1 MVSKKNDFSLIK
13 KSYDIRFEI
22 IKSQFLKKH
31 NSSSFLKQNTKLCDD
46 VLKKLWLL
54 ADLDESFCLVAVGGY
69 GRKELYPSS
78 DIDITIITNS
88 IDSINTNNVKLENF
102 IQLCWDFGFKLGV
115 SQRVINEIAKDIR
128 DITIAT
134 NLLESR
140 LICGNH
146 LIYEKYNEKFK
157 KTLNVRKFI
166 LAKVKEQELRHQK
179 FSKSGYLLEPNIKE
193 SRGCLRDIHFIR
205 WLCAAKYG
213 DHSLKTLLESKVITK
228 KQLNLINF
236 HYNKLIKRRI
246 YLHIAT
252 DHQEDRMLFDYQS
265 KIAKDLGFKNSSNKK
280 ASEFVMNSLYKSIRY
295 IILFNEIITKKFTVE
310 FQSSKEKVEG
320 FNELYISNGLLELCN
335 STKKDISKKIF
346 AYFHLFQ
353 RNPSI
358 QGFGPNLI
366 DHFITTANL
375 LIDKTYRSD
384 KNIQKDFLQ
393 VFKEKQK
400 VNRSLRLLNRYNIL
414 GKFLPVF
421 GKIISQMQHDLFHIY
436 TVDEHTLNVID
447 NLRRYSKAKLKHE
460 SPESYEAFKRLKDPS
475 ILYLAGLFHDIAKGR
490 GGDHSSLGEK
500 EVKRFGRTFN
510 LSTPD
515 IQTISWLVKN
525 HLLMSNVAQKLDLA
539 DPSVIRSFANEVQ
552 NQDRLDLIY
561 LLTTADIR
569 GTSHKVWNQWKS
581 VLINGLHQTTTK
593 YLQNK
598 LTNEQFIEQ
607 RVKQIQNNL
616 IKYSIEPHM
625 YHKNWSLM
633 GSGYFTKF
641 EAPEISWHTRL
652 LLSHANTQKTITR
665 VRHQKGGQGIEVL
678 IYTKDKCDI
687 FYKTCHFFNEISCE
701 ISQAKIFTT
710 NHNYALNVFNV
721 TYEDESS
728 LRFKD
733 FFKYIEENLTN
744 VIDQDVSKNSFNT
757 SNNLMKKS
765 RQASFHQIEDFIE
778 LINDDGLFHLQ
789 IKTANRKALLLSV
802 ASLLKKYNI
811 SLSNA
816 KITTMGERVEDHF
829 DFKISNDSQFEP
841 KNLEN
846 DLLNLLQ

>member
-1 MVSKKNDFSLIK
+1 MESKKNDFSLLK
-13 KSYDIRFEI
+13 KSYDIRFDQ

-31 NSSSFLKQNTKLCDD
+31 NSSGFLKQNTKLCDD

-115 SQRVINEIAKDIR
+115 SQRVINEISKDIK

-140 LICGNH
+140 LICGNQ
-146 LIYEKYNEKFK
+146 LIHEKYNEKFK
-157 KTLNVRKFI
+157 NTLNVKKFI

-193 SRGCLRDIHFIR
+193 SMGCLRDIHFIR

-213 DHSLKTLLESKVITK
+213 DHNLKTLLESKIITK

-246 YLHIAT
+246 YLHIVT

-310 FQSSKEKVEG
+310 FQSEKEKVDG
-320 FNELYISNGLLELCN
+320 FSELYISNGLLELN
-335 STKKDISKKIF
+335 KNTKKDISKKIF

-353 RNPSI
+353 RNPSTK
-358 QGFGPNLI
+358 GFGPNLI
-366 DHFITTANL
+366 NHFVTTANL
-375 LIDKTYRSD
+375 IDKSYRSD

-421 GKIISQMQHDLFHIY
+421 GKIISQMQHDLFHIF

-500 EVKRFGRTFN
+500 EVKKFGRIFN
-510 LSTPD
+510 LNTTD
-515 IQTISWLVKN
+515 IKTISWLVKN

-552 NQDRLDLIY
+552 NQGRLDLLY

-581 VLINGLHQTTTK
+581 VLINSLHQTTTK

-625 YHKNWSLM
+625 YQKNWSLM
-633 GSGYFTKF
+633 GSEYFTRF

-652 LLSHANTQKTITR
+652 LLSHVNTQKTITR

-678 IYTKDKCDI
+678 IYTKDKNDI

-710 NHNYALNVFNV
+710 NHNYALNVFNIS
-721 TYEDESS
+721 YQDESS

-733 FFKYIEENLTN
+733 FFKYIEENLTYL
-744 VIDQDVSKNSFNT
+744 IDQDVSKNSFDT
-757 SNNLMKKS
+757 TNNLMKKS
-765 RQASFHQIEDFIE
+765 RQANFHHIEDFIE
-778 LINDDGLFHLQ
+778 LMNDDGLFHLQ

-802 ASLLKKYNI
+802 AALLKKYNI
-811 SLSNA
+811 GLSNA

-829 DFKISNDSQFEP
+829 DFKISNKAQFEP
-841 KNLEN
+841 KKLEN

>member
-1 MVSKKNDFSLIK
+1 M
-13 KSYDIRFEI
+13 
-22 IKSQFLKKH
+22 
-31 NSSSFLKQNTKLCDD
+31 
-46 VLKKLWLL
+46 
-54 ADLDESFCLVAVGGY
+54 
-69 GRKELYPSS
+69 
-78 DIDITIITNS
+78 
-88 IDSINTNNVKLENF
+88 
-102 IQLCWDFGFKLGV
+102 GV
-115 SQRVINEIAKDIR
+115 SQRVIDEIPKDIK

-140 LICGNH
+140 LICGNP
-146 LIYEKYNEKFK
+146 LIYEKYNKKFK
-157 KTLNVRKFI
+157 KILNIKKFI
-166 LAKVKEQELRHQK
+166 LAKVKEQTLRHQK

-213 DHSLKTLLESKVITK
+213 DHSLKTLLNSNEITK

-246 YLHIAT
+246 FLHIIT
-252 DHQEDRMLFDYQS
+252 GHQEDRMLFDYQS
-265 KIAKDLGFKNSSNKK
+265 KIAKDLGFKNSPDKK
-280 ASEFVMNSLYKSIRY
+280 ASEYVMNSLYKSIRY
-295 IILFNEIITKKFTVE
+295 TILFNEIITKKFTVE
-310 FQSSKEKVEG
+310 FNLTRKKVEG
-320 FNELYISNGLLELCN
+320 FSELYLSNGLLELN
-335 STKKDISKKIF
+335 KNTKTDISKKIF
-346 AYFHLFQ
+346 TYFHLYQ

-358 QGFGPNLI
+358 EGFGPNLI
-366 DHFITTANL
+366 NSFIATANL
-375 LIDKTYRSD
+375 INKPYRAD
-384 KNIQKDFLQ
+384 ENIQKDFLQ
-393 VFKEKQK
+393 IFKEKQK

-447 NLRRYSKAKLKHE
+447 NLRRYSKASLKHE
-460 SPESYEAFKRLKDPS
+460 SPESYEAFKRLKNPS

-500 EVKRFGRTFN
+500 EVHKFGRMFN
-510 LSTPD
+510 LPALEVE
-515 IQTISWLVKN
+515 TIAWLVKN

-539 DPSVIRSFANEVQ
+539 DPTVIRSFADEVK
-552 NQDRLDLIY
+552 NQERLDLIF

-581 VLINGLHQTTTK
+581 VLINSLHQTTTK

-598 LTNEQFIEQ
+598 VTNEQFVNQ

-616 IKYSIEPHM
+616 IKYSIEPFM
-625 YHKNWSLM
+625 YQKNWTLM
-633 GSGYFTKF
+633 GDGYFTKF
-641 EAPEISWHTRL
+641 EAQEISWHTRL
-652 LLSHANTQKTITR
+652 LLSHANTDKTIVR

-678 IYTKDKCDI
+678 VYTKDKNDI

-710 NHNYALNVFNV
+710 NHNYALNVFHV

-733 FFKYIEENLTN
+733 FFQYIEVNLTN
-744 VIDQDVSKNSFNT
+744 KIDQELNQDEINISK
-757 SNNLMKKS
+757 NLMKKS
-765 RQASFHQIEDFIE
+765 RQANFHQIEDFVE
-778 LINDDGLFHLQ
+778 LINNNGLFHLQ
-789 IKTANRKALLLSV
+789 IKTSNRKALLLSV
-802 ASLLKKYNI
+802 AAVLKKYNI
-811 SLSNA
+811 NLSNA

-829 DFKISNDSQFEP
+829 DFKNSDSQFEP
-841 KNLEN
+841 KKFEN
-846 DLLNLLQ
+846 DLLSLLQ

>member
-1 MVSKKNDFSLIK
+1 MESKKNDFSLIK
-13 KSYDIRFEI
+13 KSYDIRFDQ

-46 VLKKLWLL
+46 VLKKLWML
-54 ADLDESFCLVAVGGY
+54 ADLDDFFCLVAVGGY

-78 DIDITIITNS
+78 DIDITIIANS
-88 IDSINTNNVKLENF
+88 IDLINTNNVKLENF

-115 SQRVINEIAKDIR
+115 SQRVINEISKDIK

-140 LICGNH
+140 LICGNQ
-146 LIYEKYNEKFK
+146 LIHEKYNEKFK
-157 KTLNVRKFI
+157 NTLNVKKFI

-213 DHSLKTLLESKVITK
+213 DHNLKTLLESKVITK

-265 KIAKDLGFKNSSNKK
+265 KIAMDLGFKNSSNKK

-320 FNELYISNGLLELCN
+320 FNELYISNKLLELN
-335 STKKDISKKIF
+335 TNIKKDNSRKIF

-366 DHFITTANL
+366 NHFVTTANL
-375 LIDKTYRSD
+375 IDKPYRFD

-393 VFKEKQK
+393 ILKEKQK

-500 EVKRFGRTFN
+500 EVKKFGRTFN
-510 LSTPD
+510 LSTHD

-552 NQDRLDLIY
+552 NQERLDLLY

-593 YLQNK
+593 YLLNK

-625 YHKNWSLM
+625 YQKNWSLM
-633 GSGYFTKF
+633 GSEYFSKF

-652 LLSHANTQKTITR
+652 LLSHTNTQKTITR

-678 IYTKDKCDI
+678 IYTKDKNDI

-710 NHNYALNVFNV
+710 NHNYALNIFNV

>member
-1 MVSKKNDFSLIK
+1 MESKKNDFKFIK
-13 KSYDIRFEI
+13 KSYDIRFDQ

-46 VLKKLWLL
+46 VLKKLWVL
-54 ADLDESFCLVAVGGY
+54 ADLNESFCLVAVGGY

-78 DIDITIITNS
+78 DIDITIIANS
-88 IDSINTNNVKLENF
+88 IDSININNEKLEHF
-102 IQLCWDFGFKLGV
+102 IQLCWDFGFRLGV
-115 SQRVINEIAKDIR
+115 SQRVIDEISKDIK

-140 LICGNH
+140 LICGNN
-146 LIYEKYNEKFK
+146 LLYEKYNEKFK
-157 KTLNVRKFI
+157 KTLNVKKFI

-213 DHSLKTLLESKVITK
+213 DHNLKTLLESKVITK

-320 FNELYISNGLLELCN
+320 FNELYISDGLLELN
-335 STKKDISKKIF
+335 KNTKKDISKKIF
-346 AYFHLFQ
+346 AYFHIFQ
-353 RNPSI
+353 RNPLI

-375 LIDKTYRSD
+375 VIDKTYRSD

-460 SPESYEAFKRLKDPS
+460 SPESHEAFKRLKDPS

-500 EVKRFGRTFN
+500 EVKRFGRMFN

-552 NQDRLDLIY
+552 NQDRLDLLY

-581 VLINGLHQTTTK
+581 VLINGLHQTATK

-625 YHKNWSLM
+625 YQKNWLLM
-633 GSGYFTKF
+633 GSEYFTKF
-641 EAPEISWHTRL
+641 EALEISWHTRL

-678 IYTKDKCDI
+678 IYTKDKNDI

-710 NHNYALNVFNV
+710 NHNYALNVFNI

-802 ASLLKKYNI
+802 ASLLKRYNI

-846 DLLNLLQ
+846 DLLNLLK